1 MIFIAWIMDIFLY
14 TNGLF
19 FDRED
24 NPARMLFIQHLVD
37 DRTEGSHSYVEF
49 LQYLKTQVK

>member
-1 MIFIAWIMDIFLY
+1 MVYYLDQYFSFY
-14 TNGLF
+14 
-19 FDRED
+19 RED